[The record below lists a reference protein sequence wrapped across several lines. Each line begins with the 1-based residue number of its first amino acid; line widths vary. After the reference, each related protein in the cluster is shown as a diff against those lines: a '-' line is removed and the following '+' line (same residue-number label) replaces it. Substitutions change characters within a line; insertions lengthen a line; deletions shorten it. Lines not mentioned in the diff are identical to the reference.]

1 MWFWGFKRYNG
12 EFYMDYK
19 EFLNRN
25 KKKNYFGYIIVIF
38 IIIFCLVIFSFF
50 NKKEVNNDKE
60 KKFYSVS
67 IESNGSIISNNNLS
81 CYTYGDKCRVKL
93 PVIKRD
99 GYDIVG
105 YALDGKVLYSSG
117 ESIDIDSDIVLYAVT
132 KRDLVLSL
140 VDTLNDEIKTLG
152 CSLYNNDT
160 LCEVK
165 LPSSDGTSSFQ
176 GWSDDVGGVDV
187 NYFPNQSIYLSQD
200 KRVYFVRMKE
210 VSVFLF
216 NGDKSSKVSCIIKGN
231 QDSCQ
236 VTLPA
241 ISKDGFESIG
251 WASEKNSTLVKYN
264 NLSVVNISS
273 DINLYA
279 VFKKSFVIKFD
290 GNGSGMTFSDIKCD
304 LYNQNTCSISLPN
317 IVRNGYE
324 VIGWSE
330 NKNATSGYKVGSK
343 LSVNSNKTYYAITR
357 KAVRA
362 SFISN
367 NYASVSDE
375 YRSCYIYNTGTS
387 CSINTPSVN
396 AISGSFA
403 GWSKVNGSYSIDYNG
418 SNILVNRDVVL
429 YPVTKKV
436 IVVNFNANGA
446 SYIDYNSKTCELYN
460 GNTSCDIVIPNVDK
474 PGMISY
480 GFNESLSNTD
490 FKPKYISNE
499 TYSFSDSITL
509 YADFNVSTFRYRN
522 ISVYSQKKY
531 NNITLEVENV
541 CNYGDIER
549 KVNKLFNDWPSIFKY
564 NLKVTYLSESTFKRI
579 HSEDDAV
586 GITYGPDAKYGNP
599 KLFVDLICD
608 TTGDIFVHEMMHY
621 HDFMYELKY
630 RSKLSDSSE
639 VSSLYN
645 KYKYLSDRP
654 MRDYSYVNREE
665 FMAEMAMFYYAKYYL
680 GKNVYLPSDIENF
693 VIQNLMKTVE

>member
-1 MWFWGFKRYNG
+1 MVWGFKRYNG

-19 EFLNRN
+19 EFLNRD
-25 KKKNYFGYIIVIF
+25 KKNYFGFIIVIL
-38 IIIFCLVIFSFF
+38 IIIFCLAIFSFF
-50 NKKEVNNDKE
+50 NKKDVSNNKE
-60 KKFYSVS
+60 KRIFSVT
-67 IESNGSIISNNNLS
+67 IESNGSIISNSNLS
-81 CYTYGDKCRVKL
+81 CYTYGDKCRVNL

-105 YALDGKVLYSSG
+105 YSLNGDVLYSSG
-117 ESIDIDSDIVLYAVT
+117 ESIELDSDIVLYVVT
-132 KRDLVLSL
+132 KRDVVLSL
-140 VDTLNDEIKTLG
+140 VDVLNNETKTLG
-152 CSLYNNDT
+152 CTLYNNDIS
-160 LCEVK
+160 CEVT
-165 LPSSDGTSSFQ
+165 LPSSDGSNSFQ
-176 GWSDDVGGVDV
+176 GWSDEIGGLEA
-187 NYFPNQSIYLSQD
+187 NYSFNQSIYLTQD
-200 KRVYFVRMKE
+200 KRIYYVRSKE

-216 NGDKSSKVSCIIKGN
+216 DGDKSSRISCLIKGN
-231 QDSCQ
+231 QDSCE
-236 VTLPA
+236 VTLPSS
-241 ISKDGFESIG
+241 SKDGFESVG
-251 WASEKNSTLVKYN
+251 WSSEKNSSLVKYN
-264 NLSVVNISS
+264 NLSVISISS

-290 GNGSGMTFSDIKCD
+290 SNGSSVRVSDIKCD
-304 LYNQNTCSISLPN
+304 LYNQSTCNFSFPSIT
-317 IVRNGYE
+317 RDGYE
-324 VIGWSE
+324 IIGWSE
-330 NKNATSGYKVGSK
+330 NKDATSGYKVGSK
-343 LSVNSNKTYYAITR
+343 LSVNDNKTYYAITR
-357 KAVRA
+357 KIVRA
-362 SFISN
+362 SFASN
-367 NYASVSDE
+367 NYATVNDE
-375 YRSCYIYNTGTS
+375 NRSCYIYNTGTS
-387 CSINTPSVN
+387 CLVNTPSVR

-403 GWSKVNGSYSIDYNG
+403 GWSKVNGSYSIDYSD
-418 SNILVNRDVVL
+418 SNILINKDIVL

-509 YADFNVSTFRYRN
+509 YADFSTSTFRYRN

-531 NNITLEVENV
+531 NNITLEVESV
-541 CNYGDIER
+541 CNYDEIER

-564 NLKVTYLSESTFKRI
+564 NLKVTYLSESSFKRI
-579 HSEDDAV
+579 HSEDDAI

-639 VSSLYN
+639 LSSLYN
-645 KYKYLSDRP
+645 KYKYSSDRP
-654 MRDYSYVNREE
+654 LRDYSYVNREE
-665 FMAEMAMFYYAKYYL
+665 FMAEIAMFYYSKYYL
-680 GKNVYLPSDIENF
+680 GENVYLPLDIENF